1 MNKSKFQR
9 HQLKRVTP
17 FYTFIFLPIIFFS
30 SLEASNNDNF
40 SDTVLMQSKEIN
52 CGTCS
57 GDKKK
62 KNPCGEPCIPEPVC
76 TGPTGPTGPRGI
88 RGPEGK
94 IGPTGAPG
102 PTGAA
107 GAAITGY
114 TGPAGP
120 AGGTGGAGS
129 TGPTGPT
136 GFTGPT
142 GTITGPIGPTGIGAT
157 GPTGITG
164 PTGPTGPS
172 GLGPTGPTGT
182 TGPSGNDYVQTYGHY
197 YQVEVNDSGPIT
209 FPSDPFILTE
219 GVSNNL
225 TYHNAT
231 GAVEIETAGV
241 YHLTYQMIP
250 KNINAAQSQSVNYAI
265 GIIVNGLIP
274 VTFPY
279 TVYKSRRLQALGE
292 NMLVP
297 VRGQCILNLNSG
309 DLVQLINFSGV
320 AVDASDGSYNPDDLV
335 AYLKIIKV
343 D

>member
-1 MNKSKFQR
+1 M
-9 HQLKRVTP
+9 TP
-17 FYTFIFLPIIFFS
+17 LYTIIFLPIAFFS
-30 SLEASNNDNF
+30 TLEASNNNF
-40 SDTVLMQSKEIN
+40 SDTFLIESKDVS
-52 CGTCS
+52 CGSCS
-57 GDKKK
+57 GDSKK
-62 KNPCGEPCIPEPVC
+62 KNPCGEPCIPEPIC

-88 RGPEGK
+88 RGPMGK
-94 IGPTGAPG
+94 VGPTGPAG

-120 AGGTGGAGS
+120 AGDTGAAGS

-142 GTITGPIGPTGIGAT
+142 GTITGSTGPTGVGAT

-164 PTGPTGPS
+164 STGPTGPS
-172 GLGPTGPTGT
+172 SLGPTGPIGPTG
-182 TGPSGNDYVQTYGHY
+182 GPGADYVQTYGHY
-197 YQVEVNDSGPIT
+197 YQVEVNDGGPT
-209 FPSDPFILTE
+209 TLAGDPFILTE

-231 GAVEIETAGV
+231 GSVEIETTGV

-250 KNINAAQSQSVNYAI
+250 KDINPAQSQSVNYAI
-265 GIIVNGLIP
+265 GVVVNGFIP
-274 VTFPY
+274 AGFPY
-279 TVYKSRRLQALGE
+279 TVYKSRRLQASGE

-297 VRGQCILNLNSG
+297 VRGQCILELNDG
-309 DLVQLINFSGV
+309 DLVQLINFSNV
-320 AVDASDGSYNPDDLV
+320 DVDASAGAYNPDDLIV
-335 AYLKIIKV
+335 YLKILKV